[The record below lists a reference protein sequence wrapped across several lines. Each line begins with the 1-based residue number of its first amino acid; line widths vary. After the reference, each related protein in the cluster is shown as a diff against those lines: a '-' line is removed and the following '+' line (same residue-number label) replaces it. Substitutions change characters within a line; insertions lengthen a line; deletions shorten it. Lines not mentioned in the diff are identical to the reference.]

1 MYSIVNNL
9 ENKVIAN
16 LSNDRELI
24 DKVSEIVSENGN
36 SDFSVLGISDAKEYI
51 EDYCSNLD
59 LLIDSEVEQFLED
72 HAIEVEDNEP
82 NNYVELMMDN
92 HKCTEWNGKQYY
104 ISDSLDLTD
113 DEQTIYDVLAYAF
126 NVKN

>member
-24 DKVSEIVSENGN
+24 DKVREIVSENGN

-72 HAIEVEDNEP
+72 HAIEVKDNEP
-82 NNYVELMMDN
+82 DHYVELMMDN

-113 DEQTIYDVLAYAF
+113 DEEYIYDVLVYALH
-126 NVKN
+126 V

>member
-1 MYSIVNNL
+1 MIGLLSLYKPINKKNMYSIVNNL

-36 SDFSVLGISDAKEYI
+36 TDFSVIGISDAKEYI

-59 LLIDSEVEQFLED
+59 LMI
-72 HAIEVEDNEP
+72 I
-82 NNYVELMMDN
+82 
-92 HKCTEWNGKQYY
+92 
-104 ISDSLDLTD
+104 
-113 DEQTIYDVLAYAF
+113 
-126 NVKN
+126 

>member
-24 DKVSEIVSENGN
+24 DKVSEIVSENSD

-72 HAIEVEDNEP
+72 HAIEVKENEP
-82 NNYVELMMDN
+82 DHYVELMMDN

-113 DEQTIYDVLAYAF
+113 DEEYIYDILVYALH
-126 NVKN
+126 V